1 MPLDISACFI
11 VLYVLITIPNDKS
24 GFKSRVALEAVKE
37 RESLAELARRFDLHP
52 NQISVWK
59 REFMEGAQNAFAMKS
74 PSEECTVDTEKL
86 YQRIGELENGKGV
99 SKKKLKEG
107 WTMKER
113 MCLAD
118 ETSPLS
124 LRKQS
129 GLLAV
134 HRSSLYYRAVGESR
148 ENLSLM
154 RKMDELFLSDS
165 TLGVLGMQDELREL
179 GIHYNEKR
187 IRRLLRKMC
196 IEPIYPKPN
205 LSKLARPNTFAP
217 TY

>member
-1 MPLDISACFI
+1 
-11 VLYVLITIPNDKS
+11 
-24 GFKSRVALEAVKE
+24 
-37 RESLAELARRFDLHP
+37 
-52 NQISVWK
+52 
-59 REFMEGAQNAFAMKS
+59 
-74 PSEECTVDTEKL
+74 
-86 YQRIGELENGKGV
+86 
-99 SKKKLKEG
+99 
-107 WTMKER
+107 MKER

-134 HRSSLYYRAVGESR
+134 YRSSLVLPGCGESR

-154 RKMDELFLSDS
+154 RKMDELFLSDP

-205 LSKLARPNTFAP
+205 LSKLGKAKYVCP